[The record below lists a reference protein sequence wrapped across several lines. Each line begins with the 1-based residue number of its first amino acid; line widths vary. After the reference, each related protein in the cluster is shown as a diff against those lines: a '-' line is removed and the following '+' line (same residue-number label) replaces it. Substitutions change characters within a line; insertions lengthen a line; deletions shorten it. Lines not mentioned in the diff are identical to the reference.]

1 MTNSHNFSSR
11 FRKLRKDMGLSQKVF
26 SKLLGFTTNTQI
38 SRFESGLSEPSLKT
52 LRKLSK
58 LFPIDLHYLI
68 TGEQS
73 PAALQLERDRLKILS
88 DHAKHLGTTLG
99 NLLKDREARVNELE
113 DNKKRLAKGEDIE
126 PEFIEILE
134 SEIQAYDN
142 EMRSFA
148 EDIPWVKETIESII
162 DKK

>member
-1 MTNSHNFSSR
+1 MSNSHNFSSR
-11 FRKLRKDMGLSQKVF
+11 FRKLRKDIGLSQKDF
-26 SKLLGFTTNTQI
+26 SKLLDFTTNTQV

-52 LRKLSK
+52 LRKLSE

-99 NLLKDREARVNELE
+99 NLLKEREDRVNELE
-113 DNKKRLAKGEDIE
+113 DHKKRIAKGEYVE
-126 PEFIEILE
+126 PELIETLE

-142 EMRSFA
+142 GMRSLA
-148 EDIPWVKETIESII
+148 QNIPWVKETIESII

>member
-1 MTNSHNFSSR
+1 MSNSHNFSSR
-11 FRKLRKDMGLSQKVF
+11 FRKLRKDIGLSQKDF
-26 SKLLGFTTNTQI
+26 SKLLDFTTNTQV

-52 LRKLSK
+52 LRKLSE

-73 PAALQLERDRLKILS
+73 PAALQLERDRLKILA
-88 DHAKHLGTTLG
+88 DRIKYLGSTLG
-99 NLLKDREARVNELE
+99 NVLRDREARARELE
-113 DNKKRLAKGEDIE
+113 DNKKRQAKGEDIE
-126 PEFIEILE
+126 PGFIEILE

-142 EMRSFA
+142 ELRTLG
-148 EDIPWVKETIESII
+148 EDVPWVKEAMESII